1 MWKLSVCDLTFP
13 IKSLG
18 SLGFNKSNA
27 LLKLDLRKF
36 KEFFAPTILANFIK
50 LDIFKGPVIPTCTG
64 TLFLDLY
71 RIYLDYLQDVLLF
84 LFSFFQNNL
93 FLKVEMN
100 YQIFQLDL
108 CHHQLLKLV

>member
-36 KEFFAPTILANFIK
+36 KEFFAPTIFANLIK
-50 LDIFKGPVIPTCTG
+50 LDIFRGPVIPTCTG
-64 TLFLDLY
+64 TLCLE
-71 RIYLDYLQDVLLF
+71 IK
-84 LFSFFQNNL
+84 S
-93 FLKVEMN
+93 M
-100 YQIFQLDL
+100 IG
-108 CHHQLLKLV
+108 